1 MKTIYKV
8 EDREETGVF
17 GTITYNDESKTAEVD
32 LKISKAR
39 LATMRKFF
47 TEEMEF
53 RIPQSQEIDDYEEVM
68 AKPVDSQEFFE
79 LALSMLWSRTGV
91 FVLWG
96 F

>member
-1 MKTIYKV
+1 MKTTYKV

-17 GTITYNDESKTAEVD
+17 GTITYDDESKTAEVD

-39 LATMRKFF
+39 LKTMQKFF

-53 RIPQSQEIDDYEEVM
+53 RIPRSQEIDDYDKVM
-68 AKPVDSQEFFE
+68 AKPVDSLNFFE
-79 LALSMLWSRTGV
+79 LALSELWASTGV